1 MGASAAAKVAY
12 NAVAK
17 SAVKSAAKKNIRKMA
32 KRITEKNFKKSWKSF
47 SLINAK
53 NRLKNRFKE
62 GTTADWLVGQSID
75 AAKGSATEHAKFVAA
90 EAYVNS
96 LLEGKIATLMEA
108 TEKQFNKNSE
118 DNGEAFG
125 KAIAD
130 TIDFTGIKTLVE
142 AVNDDTS
149 STATETSA
157 WLNVFSTFDPTGWL
171 SAAANFAKP
180 ICSDQI
186 AAVNDAANKGS
197 SSGSGS
203 GSGSSSKKGR

>member
-1 MGASAAAKVAY
+1 MG
-12 NAVAK
+12 
-17 SAVKSAAKKNIRKMA
+17 A

-53 NRLKNRFKE
+53 NRIKKRFKE

-75 AAKGSATEHAKFVAA
+75 SAKGSATEQAKFVAA

-96 LLEGKIATLMEA
+96 LLEGKIRTLMEA

-171 SAAANFAKP
+171 SAAANFAK
-180 ICSDQI
+180 
-186 AAVNDAANKGS
+186 
-197 SSGSGS
+197 
-203 GSGSSSKKGR
+203 